1 MNWKSL
7 TQLNL
12 DLDEVKR
19 LLGLAN
25 RPNVKE
31 VLMKEQKRL
40 EKEITELKLQQSAS
54 DASTQDNTPAVK
66 YAMAQPQ
73 LATKVIKSYGKLQN
87 S

>member
-1 MNWKSL
+1 
-7 TQLNL
+7 
-12 DLDEVKR
+12 
-19 LLGLAN
+19 
-25 RPNVKE
+25 
-31 VLMKEQKRL
+31 MKEQKRL